1 MILSDFTFHKK
12 TASERLKRKI
22 MSSKI
27 ICTFFIF
34 LKKSQCASMISKS
47 KVTKVFLEIS
57 QSEVC
62 WGTVLL
68 LFSMD
73 KMHLAYVCFGLY
85 QHIYSP
91 ALNTAVKQWV
101 KEEGCVVVRA
111 FLHFLTQST
120 CLHWALLTGNHSSI
134 SHLFFPMLVR
144 LFLGMSGRCSLL
156 KKQQRKKERKQQKVF
171 KNPIQENAR
180 IDFHLVP
187 QWSFLTQVKGGD
199 I

>member
-62 WGTVLL
+62 
-68 LFSMD
+68 
-73 KMHLAYVCFGLY
+73 
-85 QHIYSP
+85 
-91 ALNTAVKQWV
+91 
-101 KEEGCVVVRA
+101 
-111 FLHFLTQST
+111 
-120 CLHWALLTGNHSSI
+120 
-134 SHLFFPMLVR
+134 
-144 LFLGMSGRCSLL
+144 
-156 KKQQRKKERKQQKVF
+156 
-171 KNPIQENAR
+171 
-180 IDFHLVP
+180 
-187 QWSFLTQVKGGD
+187 
-199 I
+199 